1 MNVPG
6 NARFGTFCE
15 PSSENSDSALCRFD
29 RASRFGAGRVPAP
42 NAIFCFL
49 NGTERSFLQNLS
61 KVKFSQRWVCYGQI
75 DRCLRKKVSE
85 GKNRIISK
93 GN

>member
-29 RASRFGAGRVPAP
+29 RA
-42 NAIFCFL
+42 N
-49 NGTERSFLQNLS
+49 RSA
-61 KVKFSQRWVCYGQI
+61 RAA
-75 DRCLRKKVSE
+75 CLRRMHFLLFERCRTFIPAKFIK
-85 GKNRIISK
+85 GKIYPQV
-93 GN
+93 GVLWTD

>member
-29 RASRFGAGRVPAP
+29 RANRSAPRPQIFPFETSAP
-42 NAIFCFL
+42 NAFFA
-49 NGTERSFLQNLS
+49 F
-61 KVKFSQRWVCYGQI
+61 
-75 DRCLRKKVSE
+75 
-85 GKNRIISK
+85 
-93 GN
+93 

>member
-29 RASRFGAGRVPAP
+29 RA
-42 NAIFCFL
+42 N
-49 NGTERSFLQNLS
+49 RSA
-61 KVKFSQRWVCYGQI
+61 RAA
-75 DRCLRKKVSE
+75 CLRRMHFLLFERCRTLISAKFIK
-85 GKNRIISK
+85 GKI
-93 GN
+93 